1 VVIIIPQFKK
11 VKINLFST
19 SPSAG
24 ILKLQPICK
33 RSSENGVC
41 EYFLVEFLFF
51 CPIID
56 KNPLTCPSPLWGGDF
71 VVS

>member
-24 ILKLQPICK
+24 ILKLEPICK
-33 RSSENGVC
+33 KSSENGIC
-41 EYFLVEFLFF
+41 ESFLLEFLFF
-51 CPIID
+51 CPIIGVMKVASAFTAD
-56 KNPLTCPSPLWGGDF
+56 GI
-71 VVS
+71 